1 MEGVGIN
8 MRRSFIIIL
17 ISIVCCMT
25 VSGCSAGS
33 KKQEESSKTSEVQET
48 ADGDKEEVADTSDEV
63 ETETNELIAYTYRNN
78 PMSLRDPAT
87 DGVLI

>member
-8 MRRSFIIIL
+8 MKRSFIIFL
-17 ISIVCCMT
+17 SAVCCLT

-33 KKQEESSKTSEVQET
+33 KKQEAPAQTSEIQET
-48 ADGDKEEVADTSDEV
+48 DDADKEDVADTE
-63 ETETNELIAYTYRNN
+63 EEGEPETNELIAYSYRNN
-78 PMSLRDPAT
+78 PISLRDPAT